1 MIPPHSNDLLAIAQ
15 AGLEPEITQPKR
27 IIIAGAGIAG
37 LVAAYELQRAGH
49 EVTVLEAQQRVGG
62 RVLTLRE
69 PFSPGLYAE
78 AGAMRIPTTHRLANT
93 YIERFGLETM
103 PFTMSSANALV
114 YVNGHRRLQ
123 REVQSDPAYVD
134 LDLARPDSDVLI
146 QQAWGSF
153 VHDAAMRMTKDEGYW
168 DELVSQYGDD
178 SLYDFL
184 LRQQWSPEAIT
195 ALTVLEGIE
204 SVLHVSLLEVLQ
216 VEMQWLGGEMR
227 QIVGGMD
234 LLPRAFVPHLE
245 GHLQLGAEVVA
256 LDYTADTVT
265 MRYQTVD
272 GRKQLT
278 ADFAIVTLPLPALR
292 LIDALTPFSQAKQMA
307 IRQAQYIDVIK
318 TFVECRTRFWE
329 EDDGIFGGAS
339 VTDLPIRVIYYPD
352 HGRETGRGVLMASFM
367 YAEDANRWRAIPQEE
382 RITRTLGYAARVH
395 PQITDEFERGVMK
408 VWSEDRYA
416 GGGGAFF
423 APGQYAQLYQSIVAP
438 EGPIHFAGEHASLK
452 HFWIEGAIESGLRAA
467 HEIHTRS
474 FAATTSL

>member
-1 MIPPHSNDLLAIAQ
+1 MVSTRAADLLATVET
-15 AGLEPEITQPKR
+15 GLQPAPSQPKR
-27 IIIAGAGIAG
+27 VIVVGAGIAG

-49 EVTVLEAQQRVGG
+49 QVNLLEARQRVGG
-62 RVLTLRE
+62 RILTVRE

-78 AGAMRIPTTHRLANT
+78 AGAMRVPTTHRLAHA
-93 YIERFGLETM
+93 YIEQFGLETM
-103 PFTMSSANALV
+103 PFTMASANGLV
-114 YVNGHRRLQ
+114 YVNGRRRLQ
-123 REVQSDPAYVD
+123 RDVQSDPACVG
-134 LDLARPDSDVLI
+134 LDFLASNGGASV

-153 VHDAAMRMTKDEGYW
+153 VRDAAARVAGEEGYW

-184 LRQQWSPEAIT
+184 RREKWSPEAIT
-195 ALTVLEGIE
+195 ALTALEGIE
-204 SVLHVSLLEVLQ
+204 SVLHVALLEVLQ
-216 VEMQWLGGEMR
+216 VEMQWLGGDMR

-234 LLPRAFVPHLE
+234 RLPWAFVPHLE

-256 LDYTADTVT
+256 LDYTAESVTVH
-265 MRYQTVD
+265 YQTMD
-272 GRKQLT
+272 GRERLT
-278 ADFAIVTLPLPALR
+278 ADFAILTLPFPALR
-292 LIDALTPFSQAKQMA
+292 LIDILTPFSQAKQMA

-367 YAEDANRWRAIPQEE
+367 YAEDANRWRAIPQED
-382 RITRTLGYAARVH
+382 RISQTLRYVARVH
-395 PQITDEFERGVMK
+395 PQITDVFERGLMK

-423 APGQYAQLYQSIVAP
+423 APGQHAQLYSSIVAP

-452 HFWIEGAIESGLRAA
+452 HFWIEGAIESGVRAA
-467 HEIHTRS
+467 QEVHARAL
-474 FAATTSL
+474 AATPW